1 LKCRSEL
8 WDKGFTLIE
17 IIVVLAIM
25 AIFAALAVP
34 NFISIKEKA
43 SKTVCNANC
52 LQFKRMYEAY
62 LILENID
69 HTYAIFAEYLQ
80 EYEKNICP
88 DQGDIN
94 YINGKVRCSVHSKGD
109 NVESD
114 DEGNEG
120 VPFL

>member
-1 LKCRSEL
+1 MVVN

-17 IIVVLAIM
+17 IILVLAIM
-25 AIFAALAVP
+25 AILAMIAVP
-34 NFISIKEKA
+34 TFINIKEKA
-43 SKTVCNANC
+43 SETVCNANC
-52 LQFKRMYEAY
+52 LQFKRMYELY
-62 LILENID
+62 LTLENTD
-69 HTYAIFAEYLQ
+69 HIYAIFIEYLQ
-80 EYEKNICP
+80 EYGKNICP